1 MKPTKKVSPQS
12 VSQDNLGRPVCYAYC
27 PDNCTE
33 ATAFSIGP
41 LGGGVDFASV
51 QLDPAGRPSV
61 MLRMPY
67 QSGAIFLYQYWA
79 CDGDCLNPAQWTGD
93 GTGYTYAR
101 QVGWVEPFIHSF
113 ALDHFGR
120 PRFVYYDS
128 GADYDDPHWSAFYTY
143 CDGNCVSAANWYE
156 TRLLDDSCAG
166 DFHLAFGP
174 AGQPRLAYGTY
185 DSGTM
190 AQQVADTECNQ
201 NCGQGA
207 NWSGTILPD
216 TASASVS
223 HFATFSLATDGN
235 GKLRLAL
242 YTGLESSQP

>member
-1 MKPTKKVSPQS
+1 MKPSKKASPQS
-12 VSQDNLGRPVCYAYC
+12 ASQDNLGQPVYYAYC
-27 PDNCTE
+27 TDNCTE
-33 ATAFSIGP
+33 ATAFSIGS

-67 QSGAIFLYQYWA
+67 RSGAIFLYQCWA

-113 ALDHFGR
+113 
-120 PRFVYYDS
+120 
-128 GADYDDPHWSAFYTY
+128 
-143 CDGNCVSAANWYE
+143 
-156 TRLLDDSCAG
+156 
-166 DFHLAFGP
+166 LA
-174 AGQPRLAYGTY
+174 
-185 DSGTM
+185 
-190 AQQVADTECNQ
+190 
-201 NCGQGA
+201 
-207 NWSGTILPD
+207 D

-223 HFATFSLATDGN
+223 HFATFSLATDGS
-235 GKLRLAL
+235 GKPRLAS